1 MEDLEMRKLLLG
13 TTAVVGAAL
22 IAPTAMA
29 QMPIVIEPPGFMAG
43 AGGNG
48 TPRGSM
54 GAVRVSL
61 GGYFD
66 VRAGYVNDSNDRSAV
81 TVAQASSAA
90 AGNVGSIASS
100 SRSFGRQRVD
110 FQSDFELDVFVDGKA
125 ANGLEYG
132 AVIELQVDN
141 VGAGATGTSIDTDE
155 FYGYL
160 SHRTFGTVRFGDE
173 DNAANLLQVRVPLIR
188 GADTDNY
195 WDEFL
200 VRNGGDGSPSLL
212 TSISDGSDATKI
224 IYLSPQFFGFDFGVS
239 YAPNSG
245 EGERFALGR
254 TQQPALTTTASVG
267 QRDRSARR
275 NEISGGVRYRG
286 TFGPLGLT
294 AGFSAMQSDSQQAYS
309 APTSIQVGRRIT
321 AYSGGVQLAA
331 FGFTVG
337 GEYTWGDY
345 QGVSVGLAPLARGR
359 EASRHYVLGATY
371 TVPGFGTQIGGF
383 WGQAIQDNG
392 RATATGDTAIGRN
405 VADRNQTVFG
415 FGLVHPLAPG
425 LQLYTSYTHMRDA
438 NEPNSATNNTRL
450 DQNAARAG
458 LQNIRNAEVYMAGF
472 RVSF

>member
-1 MEDLEMRKLLLG
+1 MRKLLLA
-13 TTAVVGAAL
+13 TTAVAGAAL

-43 AGGNG
+43 SGGNG

-66 VRAGYVNDSNDRSAV
+66 VRAGYVSDSNDRSAV
-81 TVAQASSAA
+81 PATQAATAA
-90 AGNVGSIASS
+90 AGNVGSIAGST
-100 SRSFGRQRVD
+100 RTFGRQRVD
-110 FQSDFELDVFVDGKA
+110 FQSDFELNVFVDGKA

-160 SHRTFGTVRFGDE
+160 SSPMFGTIRFGDE
-173 DNAANLLQVRVPLIR
+173 DAAANLLQVRVPLIR

-200 VRNGGDGSPSLL
+200 QRNGGDGSPSLL
-212 TSISDGSDATKI
+212 TSITDGSDATKI
-224 IYLSPQFFGFDFGVS
+224 IYLSPQFFGFDFGLS

-254 TQQPALTTTASVG
+254 TQQPALNTAASVA

-275 NEISGGVRYRG
+275 NEITGAIRYRG
-286 TFGPLGLT
+286 TFGPVGLT
-294 AGFSAMQSDSQQAYS
+294 AGFSALQSDSQQLVA
-309 APTSIQVGRRIT
+309 APTSLQVARRIT
-321 AYSGGVQLAA
+321 AYAGGIQLAA

-337 GEYTWGDY
+337 GEYVWGDY

-371 TVPGFGTQIGGF
+371 TVPGLGTQIGGF

-392 RATATGDTAIGRN
+392 RSTSPNGTAGQDTVFGAN
-405 VADRNQTVFG
+405 VRDRNQTVYSFG
-415 FGLVHPLAPG
+415 VVHPLAPG
-425 LQLYTSYTHMRDA
+425 LQLYANYTHMRDA

>member
-1 MEDLEMRKLLLG
+1 MRKLLLG

-66 VRAGYVNDSNDRSAV
+66 VRAGYVSDSNDRSAV
-81 TVAQASSAA
+81 TNTQASSAA
-90 AGNVGSIASS
+90 AGNVGAIASS
-100 SRSFGRQRVD
+100 SRTVGRQRVD
-110 FQSDFELDVFVDGKA
+110 FQSDFELDIFVDGKA

-141 VGAGATGTSIDTDE
+141 VGAGATGTTIDTDE
-155 FYGYL
+155 FYGYI
-160 SHRTFGTVRFGDE
+160 SHPVFGTVRFGDE

-200 VRNGGDGSPSLL
+200 NRNGGDGSPSLL
-212 TSISDGSDATKI
+212 TSISDGSDVTKI

-239 YAPNSG
+239 YAPNAG

-254 TQQPALTTTASVG
+254 TQQPALNTAASVG
-267 QRDRSARR
+267 QRDRTARR

-286 TFGPLGLT
+286 TFGPVGLT
-294 AGFSAMQSDSQQAYS
+294 AGFSAMQADSQQAFA
-309 APTSIQVGRRIT
+309 APTSIQVGRRST

-331 FGFTVG
+331 FGFTIG

-359 EASRHYVLGATY
+359 EASRHYVFGATY
-371 TVPGFGTQIGGF
+371 TVPGIGTQVGGF

-415 FGLVHPLAPG
+415 FGIVHPLAPG

-450 DQNAARAG
+450 DQNAARPG
-458 LQNIRNAEVYMAGF
+458 LQTIRTAEVYMAGF